1 MRSLLRPAA
10 AALVLTAA
18 GIAGAAGAGASPR
31 VMGEVPPAVPA
42 TGTYLGVDPHFD
54 PAATPDQQL
63 VAFQDTV
70 GRKMAIVSLYMSF
83 GGKVPLKTME
93 DVAAQ
98 GSLPMLSWHCSG
110 LDSAVASGADDATI
124 RAEATALAGYGH
136 PVLLRWFWEM
146 NLSTVA
152 AYAACLGPAG
162 SAAAEYVAAFRHIV
176 TIFREVGASNVAFVW
191 APSAAYYAPSAV
203 AFYPGSAYVDW
214 IGFDLY
220 NRPDRP
226 QGFSATFA
234 RAYDVY
240 ASYGKPMALTETG
253 APAGS
258 AGPGGGS
265 PTQAQWLQQIASS
278 LPTSFPEV
286 HAVVYVDASDL
297 ADYVL
302 SGAGLTAFETMGETT
317 YFSAAS

>member
-1 MRSLLRPAA
+1 MRLLVRPVA
-10 AALVLTAA
+10 AALVLAA
-18 GIAGAAGAGASPR
+18 AAIVGNAGAGAAAPAS
-31 VMGEVPPAVPA
+31 VDAPPAVPA
-42 TGTYLGVDPHFD
+42 TGAYLGVDAHFD

-63 VAFQDTV
+63 VAFQDSV
-70 GRKMAIVSLYMSF
+70 GRKMAVVSLYMSF
-83 GGKVPLKTME
+83 GGKVPLPTLD

-110 LDSAVASGADDATI
+110 LDSAVASGADDTTI
-124 RAEATALAGYGH
+124 RAEATALEQYGR

-146 NLSTVA
+146 NLSNVP
-152 AYAACLGPAG
+152 AYAACLGPAAT
-162 SAAAEYVAAFRHIV
+162 AAAEYVAAFRHIV
-176 TIFREVGASNVAFVW
+176 TIFRAVGATNVSFVW

-203 AFYPGSAYVDW
+203 AFYPGAGYVDW

-226 QGFSATFA
+226 EGFSATFS

-265 PTQAQWLQQIASS
+265 PTQAQWLQEIASS
-278 LPTSFPEV
+278 LPTSFPKV

-302 SGAGLTAFETMGETT
+302 SGAGLTEFARMGASK
-317 YFSAAS
+317 YFSPAG